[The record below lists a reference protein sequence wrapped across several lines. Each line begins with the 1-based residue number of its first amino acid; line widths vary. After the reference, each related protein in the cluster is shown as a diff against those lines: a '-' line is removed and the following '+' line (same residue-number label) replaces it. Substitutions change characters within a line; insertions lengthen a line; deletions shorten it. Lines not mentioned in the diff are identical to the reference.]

1 MKKTLT
7 LGLISLLISAI
18 MISGI
23 AYGQKSQDPSEGLDK
38 YNWYDGDRKE
48 QVFMSPDEVAIFT
61 KNVQNKG
68 DVAKRFD
75 PKAVII
81 KDYDYLMIIQLPQK
95 NTAPGLEDKI
105 IRFNQDTGHRA
116 NLVFYKG
123 DQKKDQAMKVLTGE
137 IVAQFK
143 NWDESAVSEWAKDNN
158 VDVIKK
164 FSFSPNTYLL
174 DAGPGFKSINVA
186 NQLYESGNAV
196 YSYPNWWA
204 LKYTRATPND
214 ALFGNQWHLLN
225 TGQGGGTSGE
235 DVNIVSVWD
244 TYKGSQNEVIAVV
257 DDGVEIA
264 HEDLSPNI
272 LGGYSYDY
280 IDGNED
286 PTGGA
291 HGTSVAGVAA
301 ARGFNSIGVTGAAPE
316 GKIVGHRLLG
326 ANTDVNEADALTRN
340 GNVIDIYTN
349 SWGPMDDRH
358 LEKPGPLTLSAL
370 ASGTSNGRGGKGNI
384 YTWAGGNGNNRIYD
398 VSCGGYD
405 CFDDNANYDGYANS
419 RYVFAIAASNN
430 YGAQSSYSED
440 GANILVN
447 APSNGGSLGITT
459 TDRTGTAGYVSG
471 NYYNGFG
478 GTSSAAPLAAGS
490 IVPILQAN
498 PSLSWRDVRLIL
510 AQSAEK
516 NNPSDSG
523 WTTNAAG
530 YHINHKYGFGRVD
543 VTNAV
548 NKAISWTNVGP
559 EISTEASKSPN
570 IPIPDNNANGISDAV
585 SITQNISVEF
595 VEIYFT
601 ANDHTYWGDLDIE
614 LISPSGTVSK
624 LATKHY
630 LTNAYGSQRYDNWLF
645 GDVRHMGESSQ
656 GTWTLKVKDLW
667 AGDVGTLQNWG
678 IKIYGTEISGGGGG
692 EPDYQLH
699 TTVLASPDVVTSG
712 NTSQVTVHVERQ
724 CGTDPAD
731 VCVMIDPL
739 PWIPAEGASVTLSAT
754 GGTLAPTS
762 GTTNVSG
769 GTTATYTAP
778 TVSTST
784 VYTISATASK
794 TGYISGS
801 GSDQITVNPVQTQT
815 SSIIISS
822 VRFDA
827 LGTDRSYN
835 VNGEWVKVKNT
846 GTTSKAMTGWSLT
859 DQDGHVNYVLP
870 TFTLGAGKTVTIYS
884 GKGSNSATRLYMGYT
899 THVWNN
905 SGDCAYL
912 KDQNGNLIDDYCT

>member
-7 LGLISLLISAI
+7 LSLISILISVI

-38 YNWYDGDRKE
+38 YGWYDGDKKE

-61 KNVQNKG
+61 KNVKNKG
-68 DVAKRFD
+68 DVARSFD
-75 PKAVII
+75 QKAVII

-95 NTAPGLEDKI
+95 HDAPGLEDKI
-105 IRFNQDTGHRA
+105 IKFNQDTGHKA

-123 DQKKDQAMKVLTGE
+123 DQKKDQAIKVLTGE
-137 IVAQFK
+137 IVARFK
-143 NWDESAVSEWAKDNN
+143 NWNDNAVSEWAKDNN
-158 VDVIKK
+158 VEIVKK

-196 YSYPNWWA
+196 YSYPNWWTI
-204 LKYTRATPND
+204 KYTRAIPND
-214 ALFGNQWHLLN
+214 PLFGNQWHLRN

-280 IDGNED
+280 IDGDGD

-291 HGTSVAGVAA
+291 HGTSVAGVAV

-326 ANTDVNEADALTRN
+326 ANTDANDADALTRN

-349 SWGPMDDRH
+349 SWGPADDRH

-370 ASGTSNGRGGKGNI
+370 TSGTSSGRGGKGNI
-384 YTWAGGNGNNRIYD
+384 YTWAGGNGNSNTNSLY
-398 VSCGGYD
+398 
-405 CFDDNANYDGYANS
+405 DDNANYDGYANS
-419 RYVFAIAASNN
+419 RHVFAIAASNN
-430 YGAQSSYSED
+430 YGTQSYYSED

-447 APSNGGSLGITT
+447 VPSNGGSLGITT
-459 TDRTGTAGYVSG
+459 TDRTGSAGYSSG
-471 NYYNGFG
+471 SYTSSFG
-478 GTSSAAPLAAGS
+478 GTSSAAPLAAGIIS
-490 IVPILQAN
+490 LMLQAN

-516 NNPSDSG
+516 DNPLDSG
-523 WTTNAAG
+523 WATNAAG
-530 YHINHKYGFGRVD
+530 YNINHKYGFGRID
-543 VTNAV
+543 TANAI

-559 EISTEASKSPN
+559 EISAEAFKSPN
-570 IPIPDNNANGISDAV
+570 LAIPDNNANGISDTV
-585 SITQNISVEF
+585 SISQNINIEF

-614 LISPSGTVSK
+614 LISPSGTKSK

-630 LTNAYGSQRYDNWLF
+630 IASGYGSQRYDNWIF

-656 GTWTLKVKDLW
+656 GIWTLKVKDLW

-678 IKIYGTEISGGGGG
+678 IKIYGTEIGGGGG

-699 TTVLASPDVVTSG
+699 TTVSISPDTVTSAG
-712 NTSQVTVHVERQ
+712 TSQVTAHVERQ
-724 CGTDPAD
+724 CGTESTE
-731 VCVMIDPL
+731 VCIAIYPP
-739 PWIPAEGASVTLSAT
+739 PWVSAEGVSVTLSAT
-754 GGTLAPTS
+754 GGTLVPTS
-762 GTTNVSG
+762 GTTGPDGNV
-769 GTTATYTAP
+769 TAIYTAP
-778 TVSTST
+778 TVSAST
-784 VYTISATASK
+784 VYTISAIASNA
-794 TGYISGS
+794 GYIDGS

-815 SSIIISS
+815 SNIIISS
-822 VRFDA
+822 VMFDA
-827 LGTDRSYN
+827 LGTDSKYN
-835 VNGEWVKVKNT
+835 INGEWVKIKNN
-846 GTTSKAMTGWSLT
+846 GTTSKAMTGWRLT
-859 DQDGHVNYVLP
+859 DQDGQHVNYVFP
-870 TFTLGAGKTVTIYS
+870 TFTLGAGKIVTVYS
-884 GKGSNSATRLYMGYT
+884 GKGYNSTTRLYMGYT

-905 SGDCAYL
+905 NGDCAYL